1 MNENKMIFL
10 WAAFL
15 IIVIGF
21 FAIRPFEYKLE
32 TAKGLGDVVR
42 LGDKVYNQGTLDKFV
57 ETVNT
62 KKTGNVRLVT
72 YTKEGNAVISRLI
85 YDGYNIKLTIDA
97 RRDKSTK
104 GLWKISK
111 STYVGIEKMDGSKGM
126 EYYLTISGGEK
137 KLIFIGK

>member
-10 WAAFL
+10 WATFL
-15 IIVIGF
+15 VIVIGF
-21 FAIRPFEYKLE
+21 FAISPFAYKLE

-42 LGDKVYNQGTLDKFV
+42 LGDKVYNQSTLDKFV

-72 YTKEGNAVISRLI
+72 YTKEGNAVISKLI

-104 GLWKISK
+104 GFWKITK
-111 STYVGIEKMDGSKGM
+111 STYVGIEKTGGNKGM
-126 EYYLTISGGEK
+126 EYYLTIPGGEK

>member
-10 WAAFL
+10 WATFL
-15 IIVIGF
+15 VILIGF
-21 FAIRPFEYKLE
+21 FAISPFAYKLE

-72 YTKEGNAVISRLI
+72 YTKEGNAVISKLI

-104 GLWKISK
+104 GFWKISK
-111 STYVGIEKMDGSKGM
+111 STYVGIEKTGGNKGM
-126 EYYLTISGGEK
+126 EYYLTIPGGER